1 LEEIP
6 GYGGEN
12 SKSSD
17 FAATII
23 NQFAE
28 ADTQNAFTS
37 GGYRPILLKN
47 SKKIEACFSA
57 EKQSILNFSQH

>member
-1 LEEIP
+1 LEKFLS
-6 GYGGEN
+6 YGGEN

-17 FAATII
+17 FVATII

-37 GGYRPILLKN
+37 GGYRPKSVTDAARVAGTLSDCMRL
-47 SKKIEACFSA
+47 
-57 EKQSILNFSQH
+57 